1 MANRSEISER
11 AVRPRGALFV
21 LVTALLASVYMLVY
35 SARIESGD
43 SLMLFNA
50 VRSWVDHGD
59 LRLDLAA
66 WHRPPSLVGSFEL
79 ERYDIEPLQ
88 VALAAPLYALAKAI
102 PFVGMVQVV
111 WLFNVIVCAL
121 AGGVMYLYAAA
132 LGYANRTAVA
142 AGLCLGL
149 LTIVLPYSK
158 AFFRE
163 PLLLLMLLIA
173 GLGLE
178 HLRQTRFRP
187 SIWWIVAVGGTAG
200 VALTKASGLVALP
213 ALALIALPTLRLR
226 LSRPV
231 IVLIG
236 VGAALAALYLAASAA
251 GLIEGRYN
259 LIRRILDAS
268 SEFLDVALPA
278 YLLSPN
284 ASIWGTSPILL
295 LALPGIALA
304 LRGRN
309 ARYVL
314 VGLTLLA
321 AYALVYA
328 AFSAGHWF
336 GGLSLPPR
344 FLLPVVP
351 FLLIIGLPALD
362 RALHSRN
369 ALVWIGL
376 ALLIAYSAWWQF
388 TSAALWWG
396 DYPAALPPE
405 SGGRLE
411 WQPGFYDLR
420 YLRPIIV
427 TDLLRERDFDFAWA
441 LIDQPIWALA
451 FAGLAA
457 GCAVGLWRRDQRFAL
472 LSLPLI
478 VGVGLYVAALYRVD
492 PRYDSQDAPQNEPL
506 YALLDAIDAET
517 GAGDVILL
525 ASPRYHAFF
534 ANRYRGAA
542 RVIALMEQ
550 PGEQPSPEQ
559 PPQVRAD
566 NPDMLLTP
574 ITIPMIHRL
583 AAEHDR
589 LWLVVEFSPE
599 LAWSVRPVE
608 RFMASH
614 YYPIRE
620 FRASPTARLIAFSTA
635 HAPDRFGFRG
645 ADIPT
650 DLVYGG
656 SLRLLGLTAPHG
668 QTVAP
673 GDALPISLHWA
684 LDAPTDARLTV
695 ALFLRSADGAPVTQ
709 NDWQPGYGFDP
720 TDSWTPGLPVW
731 DHRAL
736 DLPPDL
742 APGTYQLWVKVYDF
756 IDGAPRDLPVTGSE
770 TLDGVIGVLP
780 VTVTVRAPG

>member
-1 MANRSEISER
+1 M
-11 AVRPRGALFV
+11 

-43 SLMLFNA
+43 SLMLFNV

-66 WHRPPSLVGSFEL
+66 WHRPPSLVGNFEL
-79 ERYDIEPLQ
+79 EHYDIEPLQ
-88 VALAAPLYALAKAI
+88 VLLASPLYALAKAL
-102 PFVGMVQVV
+102 PAVGMVHLV
-111 WLFNVIVCAL
+111 WLFNVVVCAL
-121 AGGVMYLYAAA
+121 AGGVMVLYAAA
-132 LGYANRTAVA
+132 LGYGGRTAAA

-163 PLLLLMLLIA
+163 PLLLLLLLGA

-178 HLRQTRFRP
+178 HLRQARFRP
-187 SIWWIVAVGGTAG
+187 SIWWIVAVGCTAG

-213 ALALIALPTLRLR
+213 ALALIALPSLR
-226 LSRPV
+226 LSRSA
-231 IVLIG
+231 ITLIG
-236 VGAALAALYLAASAA
+236 VGAALAAGYLALSAA

-268 SEFLDVALPA
+268 SEFLGVALPA

-295 LALPGIALA
+295 LALPGMALSP
-304 LRGRN
+304 RGWR
-309 ARYVL
+309 ARYAL
-314 VGLTLLA
+314 VGLALLG

-328 AFSAGHWF
+328 ALSAGHWF

-351 FLLIIGLPALD
+351 FVLIMGLPALD
-362 RALHSRN
+362 RALHARHG
-369 ALVWIGL
+369 VFWIGL

-420 YLRPIIV
+420 YLRPLIV
-427 TDLLRERDFDFAWA
+427 TNLLRERQADFAWA

-457 GCAVGLWRRDQRFAL
+457 GCAVGLWRRDRRFAL
-472 LSLPLI
+472 LILPLI
-478 VGVGLYVAALYRVD
+478 AAAGLYMAALDRVD
-492 PRYDSQDAPQNEPL
+492 PRYDSENAPL
-506 YALLDAIDAET
+506 HTLLAAIDAET
-517 GAGDVILL
+517 GAEDVILL

-559 PPQVRAD
+559 PPQVRSD
-566 NPDMLLTP
+566 NPDRLLTP

-583 AAEHDR
+583 AAEHER

-650 DLVYGG
+650 DLVYGE
-656 SLRLLGLTAPHG
+656 SLRLLGLTAPAG
-668 QTVAP
+668 LTVTP

-684 LDAPTDARLTV
+684 LDAPTDTRLTV
-695 ALFLRSADGAPVTQ
+695 ALFLRAADGAPIAQ

-770 TLDGVIGVLP
+770 TLDDVIGVLP
-780 VTVTVRAPG
+780 VTVTIRAPG